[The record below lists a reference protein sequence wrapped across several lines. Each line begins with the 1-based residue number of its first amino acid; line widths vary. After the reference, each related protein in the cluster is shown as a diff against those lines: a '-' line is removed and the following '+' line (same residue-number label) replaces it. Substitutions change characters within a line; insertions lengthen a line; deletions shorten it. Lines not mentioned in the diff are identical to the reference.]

1 MLLQSLHL
9 LALAV
14 MLWKSNTFSCLGRGR
29 KGEHERCFASLIL
42 PVGHGGSTATG
53 QRERGLGIVW
63 RLSRARREP
72 GKDKQAG
79 AACAS
84 TSTQLLC
91 SCSFSIV
98 SIVKCETGLRAD
110 TAYLIMAS
118 KSLGGSAVGK
128 RNQQLENYY
137 QPVSVSKMKDSLFLW
152 LIL

>member
-1 MLLQSLHL
+1 M
-9 LALAV
+9 
-14 MLWKSNTFSCLGRGR
+14 
-29 KGEHERCFASLIL
+29 GEHERCFASLIL

-91 SCSFSIV
+91 SCSILLNV
-98 SIVKCETGLRAD
+98 SIVKFETGLRAA
-110 TAYLIMAS
+110 TAYLIMAG
-118 KSLGGSAVGK
+118 KSLGRSAVRK
-128 RNQQLENYY
+128 RNQQQENYY